1 MKILSIY
8 PWTHISSSALMI
20 NGKLVSA
27 APEERFT
34 RKKWTT
40 DFPINSANWCLKN
53 SKLTW
58 DDIDLIAIP
67 WNPGLNISS
76 ASSRWDSNI
85 SWRGEMLSNIPSN
98 ILKATKNYNPG
109 VMSLSVDKTKIV
121 YLNHHDCHAA
131 SAIFVSP
138 FNKCDY
144 LTIDGHGEVE
154 TCLMGNFDGK
164 KLNNFHSISY
174 PHSVGLLYGAF
185 TDFLGFKPDN
195 DEWKTMALA
204 SFSKKKNLYDK
215 KFLEV
220 YKLNNNGFELNLSY
234 FDFYLFDR
242 KPNFYNKKLEEL
254 FGKPRIKNEKIT
266 KRHHEIAGALQR
278 TFEKIVFHLLKITK
292 RLGGKSN
299 NIVLAGGAAM
309 NCVFNGKL
317 EKNNIYKNNF
327 IPPWPDDLGVSIGAT
342 FLANNNLKK
351 IKKNFSYNK
360 SAYLG
365 PKYSD
370 REIENL
376 LKKYGLK
383 FKKIKNISSYIAKK
397 ISKGYLIG
405 WFQDRMEFTHRALGN
420 RSILADPRNKNTQ
433 NIINEAVKY
442 RESFRPFAPSVLGE
456 KAHEIF
462 DIKKNKK
469 IEFME
474 KAIMVRNNW
483 KKKIPAVTHVDGTA
497 RVQTVFE
504 NYNPKFYKL
513 IEEFYKLTNVPVLVN
528 TSFNLNGEPIVEN
541 PSDAIRTFHTCGLD
555 ILVLGD
561 YIIEKKYE

>member
-1 MKILSIY
+1 MKILSLY
-8 PWTHISSSALMI
+8 PWTHISSSALMV
-20 NGKLVSA
+20 NGKIVSA

-53 SKLTW
+53 SKLSW
-58 DDIDLIAIP
+58 SDLDLIAIP

-98 ILKATKNYNPG
+98 ILKATKNLNPG
-109 VMSLSVDKTKIV
+109 VMNLSFDKTKIV

-131 SAIFVSP
+131 SAVFVSP
-138 FNKCDY
+138 FKKCDY

-174 PHSVGLLYGAF
+174 PHSIGLLYGTF

-204 SFSKKKNLYDK
+204 SFSKKENSFDK

-220 YKLNNNGFELNLSY
+220 YELKQNGFELNLSY

-242 KPNFYNKKLEEL
+242 KPTFYNKKLEEL
-254 FGKPRIKNEKIT
+254 FGKPRNKNEKIT

-292 RLGGKSN
+292 KLGGKSN

-309 NCVFNGKL
+309 NCVFNGRM
-317 EKNNIYKNNF
+317 EKVNIYKNNF
-327 IPPWPDDLGVSIGAT
+327 VPPWPDDLGVSIGAT
-342 FLANNNLKK
+342 FLANKNLKK
-351 IKKNFSYNK
+351 IKKNFLFNK
-360 SAYLG
+360 SVYLG

-370 REIENL
+370 REIEIL

-383 FKKIKNISSYIAKK
+383 FKKMNKLYSYIADK

-420 RSILADPRNKNTQ
+420 RSILADPRNKDTK
-433 NIINEAVKY
+433 NIINKAVKY
-442 RESFRPFAPSVLGE
+442 RESFRPFAPAVLGE
-456 KAHEIF
+456 NAHEIF
-462 DIKKNKK
+462 DLKKGKK

-474 KAIMVRNNW
+474 KAVMVKNSW
-483 KKKIPAVTHVDGTA
+483 KKKIPAVTHIDGSA
-497 RVQTVFE
+497 RVQTVFK
-504 NYNPKFYKL
+504 NYNPKFYNL
-513 IEEFYKLTNVPVLVN
+513 IKEFYKLTSVPILVN

-555 ILVLGD
+555 ILVLGN
-561 YIIEKKYE
+561 YIIEKK